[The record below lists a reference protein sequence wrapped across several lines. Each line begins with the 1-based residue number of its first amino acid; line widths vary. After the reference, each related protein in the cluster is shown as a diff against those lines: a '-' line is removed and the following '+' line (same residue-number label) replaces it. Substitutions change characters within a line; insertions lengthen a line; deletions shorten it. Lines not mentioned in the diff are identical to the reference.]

1 MKNLIIILILAVI
14 VGAILVYLY
23 KAKKR
28 GESCIGCPYAKQCA
42 SKGKCDHRKRIAINK
57 SK

>member
-1 MKNLIIILILAVI
+1 MMENLIIILILAFI
-14 VGAILVYLY
+14 IGGILIYLY

-42 SKGKCDHRKRIAINK
+42 SKGKCDHWKK
-57 SK
+57 DQKQ

>member
-1 MKNLIIILILAVI
+1 MENFVIIFIVAVI

-42 SKGKCDHRKRIAINK
+42 SHGSCSH
-57 SK
+57 SKKNQTP

>member
-1 MKNLIIILILAVI
+1 MENLIILLILAVI

-28 GESCIGCPYAKQCA
+28 GEGCIGCPYAKQCA
-42 SKGKCDHRKRIAINK
+42 SKGKCDHREKDRNQ
-57 SK
+57 